1 MQVLTDWE
9 RIIDV
14 ASVGERAAATKLAE
28 SKQRLEAC
36 VEQAEML
43 RRYQREY
50 NGEQCSGVG
59 QGSNAF
65 TLQNLAGFNRQ
76 LGKAL
81 EQSQAMITNLER
93 DVTHQLVQWRHQRA
107 RVDMFKSMQE
117 RVSKARRRQ
126 RAHREEVELEGGFL
140 SKARLVQS

>member
-14 ASVGERAAATKLAE
+14 ASVGERSAATKLAE

-50 NGEQCSGVG
+50 HSEQCSGVS
-59 QGSNAF
+59 QGNNAF
-65 TLQNLAGFNRQ
+65 ALQNLAGFNRQ

-81 EQSQAMITNLER
+81 EQSQAMIANLER
-93 DVTHQLVQWRHQRA
+93 DVTHKLAQWRHQRA

-117 RVSKARRRQ
+117 RVIKERTKQ
-126 RAHREEVELEGGFL
+126 RAYREEVGLEGGFL
-140 SKARLVQS
+140 TKARLVEL

>member
-14 ASVGERAAATKLAE
+14 ASVGERSAATKLAE
-28 SKQRLEAC
+28 SKKRLEAC

-50 NGEQCSGVG
+50 HSEQCSGVS
-59 QGSNAF
+59 QGNNAF
-65 TLQNLAGFNRQ
+65 ALQNLAGFNRQ

-81 EQSQAMITNLER
+81 EQSQAMIANLER
-93 DVTHQLVQWRHQRA
+93 DVAHKLAQWRHQRA

-117 RVSKARRRQ
+117 RVIKERTKQ
-126 RAHREEVELEGGFL
+126 RAYREEVGLEGGFL
-140 SKARLVQS
+140 TKARLVEL